1 MHDQYENR
9 PLTYGSDEY
18 RAALALRDAVL
29 SRPLGLKLGEQ
40 LGDESDEHHL
50 GFFLNRQLVG
60 VLILSARDPGEI
72 KMRQVAVAEGFRGI
86 GIGTRLVR
94 YAEEYAERLG
104 YEKIRLHSRKTAVG
118 FYEKLGYRKVGT
130 EFLEVGIP
138 HYEMVKELKQPLL
151 TGLARQ
157 QRVKV

>member
-1 MHDQYENR
+1 MHDQFEIR
-9 PLTYGSDEY
+9 PLIYGSDEY

-29 SRPLGLKLGEQ
+29 RRPLGLKLVVQ
-40 LGDESDEHHL
+40 PGDESDEHHL
-50 GFFLNRQLVG
+50 GFFLNCQLVG
-60 VLILSARDPGEI
+60 VLILSPRGPGEV

-94 YAEEYAERLG
+94 YAEEYTQRLG

-130 EFLEVGIP
+130 EFLEVRIP
-138 HYEMVKELKQPLL
+138 HFEMVKELK
-151 TGLARQ
+151 
-157 QRVKV
+157 